1 MTAAPYKNAMQNLKR
16 GLRLEAFSELCRLEH
31 LGNDDEKKLAA
42 HALAENFTIA
52 DILDFER
59 SRLTES
65 QIIGK
70 MHSPR
75 KQTPTQSLPAFA
87 VEIGSSQICDNDRLP
102 AYINLRGDSL
112 ALVTGTHQT
121 GKTLLL
127 KKIIIELAT
136 RYSAANLGFFIAA
149 ENCRE
154 YAAFSGLPHLAH
166 TPVCDAEQIAILMH
180 NVTEEAHHRS
190 LILKKFRCNKL
201 ERFNSLSRGGKIPYK
216 PFPRVIC
223 IIDEFPET
231 ANSRERI
238 VFENSLA
245 TLASMKSY
253 AIGIHVIQATR
264 RPLFI
269 PSFILKQISEGY
281 VLRTENEAESF
292 YLLNHG
298 QAATLEAR
306 QCLRISPP
314 DSGEF
319 SSLLKEPISVESIRA
334 SRLEKGLASLKPYP
348 PAPPNKVGFTGVSE
362 DSLDTL
368 AKRSKFMSV
377 LLSSQPYT

>member
-1 MTAAPYKNAMQNLKR
+1 MTSASYENAMQNLKR

-31 LGNDDEKKLAA
+31 IGDDDEKELAA
-42 HALAENFTIA
+42 QALAENFTIA

-59 SRLTES
+59 SRLTER

-70 MHSPR
+70 MHSPQP
-75 KQTPTQSLPAFA
+75 QTPAQSSPAFA
-87 VEIGSSQICDNDRLP
+87 VKIGSSLICDNDRLP
-102 AYINLRGDSL
+102 AYINLRRDSL

-136 RYSAANLGFFIAA
+136 RYSAANLCFFIAA

-154 YAAFSGLPHLAH
+154 YAAFSGLPHLAQS
-166 TPVCDAEQIAILMH
+166 PVCDAEQIAVLMY
-180 NVTEEAHHRS
+180 NLTEEAHRRS
-190 LILKKFRCNKL
+190 LILKDFRCNKL

-245 TLASMKSY
+245 TLTSMKSY
-253 AIGIHVIQATR
+253 AVGIHVIQATR

-298 QAATLEAR
+298 QATTLEDR

-319 SSLLKEPISVESIRA
+319 SSLLKEAISVKSIRA
-334 SRLEKGLASLKPYP
+334 SRLEKDLASLKPYP

-377 LLSSQPYT
+377 LLSSQPHA